1 MSQVGIPRPNVMG
14 LGTNKSGIT
23 LPQIAHPLSRM
34 SGPGNLDVR
43 GVSRD
48 SHRPN
53 SQPLTG
59 RPLANENVFTGRKSV
74 SSYGRDSRL
83 GVNQQVVAMPHD
95 SIPEGVEVTHGD
107 PNTTRMPLFGPIALD
122 TPRGKHIINGE
133 GGFIPVERIIY
144 CIDVNKACSL

>member
-83 GVNQQVVAMPHD
+83 GVNQQVVAMPLD
-95 SIPEGVEVTHGD
+95 CIPEGVEVTHGD
-107 PNTTRMPLFGPIALD
+107 PNTTRMPLFGKYMIGDL
-122 TPRGKHIINGE
+122 HYL
-133 GGFIPVERIIY
+133 F
-144 CIDVNKACSL
+144 